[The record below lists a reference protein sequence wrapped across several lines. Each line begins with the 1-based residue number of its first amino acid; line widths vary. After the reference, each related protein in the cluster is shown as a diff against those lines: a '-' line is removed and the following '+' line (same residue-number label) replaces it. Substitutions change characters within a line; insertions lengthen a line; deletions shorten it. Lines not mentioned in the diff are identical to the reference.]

1 MEFKTVFLQYVVP
14 ALLTLL
20 GSIFVVLGKV
30 AISYVKSR
38 FKQLNHFK
46 GDSIV
51 EESIIQSIVEMEDEM
66 QIALSDG
73 KLNKDDLISFKKRI
87 ASLAESKLKKLYGFY
102 KSDLIG
108 WINERVD
115 IALPKFISPRIK
127 AFVSKNL

>member
-20 GSIFVVLGKV
+20 GSILAILGKV
-30 AISYVKSR
+30 AITYVKSH

-51 EESIIQSIVEMEDEM
+51 EESIVQSIDEMEDEM

-73 KLNKDDLISFKKRI
+73 KLDKADLISFKKRV
-87 ASLAESKLKKLYGFY
+87 ASLAESKLKNLYGFY
-102 KSDLIG
+102 KKDLIG
-108 WINERVD
+108 WVNERVD
-115 IALPKFISPRIK
+115 IALPKFISPRVK